1 LAACLRANGG
11 EPSPASARAEGT
23 LAFIVARSGRFA
35 EAAAVYRGAV
45 ANAKTCGASR
55 EDVANLEAA
64 LGSACFAASDG
75 SGATEDAAEAEQ
87 TVRAKSEAAEEGE
100 KKGAPDDALAAADA
114 ARRMSKKSRRARSDA
129 AAFLE
134 EAARSF
140 RRAAEGH
147 PRRRDELAARAEA
160 AEEALRAETEAEG
173 GWGGGT

>member
-1 LAACLRANGG
+1 MAACRAPGG
-11 EPSPASARAEGT
+11 GPSPRARAGET

-100 KKGAPDDALAAADA
+100 KTGAPDVALAAANA
-114 ARRMSKKSRRARSDA
+114 ARRVSQERRRARSDA
-129 AAFLE
+129 AAFWRRRRGFS
-134 EAARSF
+134 AR
-140 RRAAEGH
+140 RRGH
-147 PRRRDELAARAEA
+147 PRRDELAARAEA
-160 AEEALRAETEAEG
+160 AEEALRAETEVAG